1 MSEILLS
8 RPVVIALAILGALVS
23 TLAAVLQA
31 RNKIDAAR
39 ATQLNRAGYVAM
51 GASMLLFILAGF
63 RA

>member
-1 MSEILLS
+1 MDFLLS
-8 RPVVIALAILGALVS
+8 RHVVIALAILGAVVS

-31 RNKIDAAR
+31 GNKIDATRAR
-39 ATQLNRAGYVAM
+39 QLNRAGYVAM

>member
-1 MSEILLS
+1 MDLLLS
-8 RPVVIALAILGALVS
+8 RPLVIGLAILGAVVS

-31 RNKIDAAR
+31 RNKIDATR

-51 GASMLLFILAGF
+51 GVSMLLFILAGF